1 MQNSESSPAQ
11 KLAVKFSIL
20 RSLAIFGQFSV
31 IWLWGCNP
39 ITDLSV
45 YSKDWI
51 LLHIGFALLCCV
63 LFCAGVLTSSVFT
76 LMMRLSQTAPD
87 SVKGTHYTTLA
98 TFEVF
103 GKLAFAAISGYLI
116 DTIGLKPL
124 YFFFVILSLLTVP
137 FIINTPKVITK
148 SHNKRKRE

>member
-11 KLAVKFSIL
+11 KLAVRFSII
-20 RSLAIFGQFSV
+20 RSLAILGQFVV
-31 IWLWGCNP
+31 IWLWGFNP
-39 ITDLSV
+39 ITDLSI

-63 LFCAGVLTSSVFT
+63 LFSAGVLTSSVFT
-76 LMMRLSQTAPD
+76 IMMRLSQTAPE

-124 YFFFVILSLLTVP
+124 YLFFVLLSFLTVP
-137 FIINTPKVITK
+137 FVRNAPKVITE
-148 SHNKRKRE
+148 SHIKTKRE